1 MFKKVLRKRA
11 KVDYEEADIPD
22 IKSTS
27 YWEKE
32 TSTLFKINTIDC
44 SMEEMFN
51 KNNILLDEETKKLL
65 LPEWLDEDWLLKVDL
80 DELNIADGRIK
91 TLLGKI
97 QYVVK
102 AQRPRKEFYVDGYMS
117 TFLPLLGF
125 DTYPL
130 YMYPQYEYSADIF
143 DEQHVVAKLDFGIL
157 SKEQKLVIV
166 TEDKTVINAT
176 YSNNWKEDQ
185 ILGEL
190 FVAVHD
196 TVKNYKD
203 VTYPINIFAIRV
215 VGTLFT
221 FFKTIVGEDYVMETL
236 KGYPKNSSMEV
247 QRHPTVIN
255 KPYLTAY
262 DVCNISDR
270 ENILKCMLSIKNF
283 LRN

>member
-1 MFKKVLRKRA
+1 LGKK
-11 KVDYEEADIPD
+11 
-22 IKSTS
+22 
-27 YWEKE
+27 

-44 SMEEMFN
+44 NMEEMFN

-65 LPEWLDEDWLLKVDL
+65 LPEWLDEDWLLKLDL
-80 DELNIADGRIK
+80 DELNIPDGRIK

-102 AQRPRKEFYVDGYMS
+102 AQRPRKGFYVDGYMS

-143 DEQHVVAKLDFGIL
+143 DEQRLHKM
-157 SKEQKLVIV
+157 VIV
-166 TEDKTVINAT
+166 IEDRTVINAT
-176 YSNNWKEDQ
+176 YSNNWKEDR

-190 FVAVHD
+190 FIAVHD

-203 VTYPINIFAIRV
+203 VTYLINIFAIRV

-236 KGYPKNSSMEV
+236 KGYPKNSSME
-247 QRHPTVIN
+247 
-255 KPYLTAY
+255 PYLTAY